1 MGRVGEDAGGRPV
14 PVRGE
19 SGVGRFVMV
28 AVRSLRGL
36 VCAAGVAL
44 VVAGCGTGGEDAAPA
59 VTTTTG
65 LPIAPE
71 APASFDPCAIPQEIL
86 ASENLV
92 RGISDANVDG
102 GQGIKWR
109 GCRYVAPDSYAVG
122 ITTTNLTLGVVRD
135 DENFVVRQEYT
146 VDGRAAIGVTTV
158 DEPNPRGRCIFYV
171 EMAGGSLELSMSNP
185 ESRNKTGDLD
195 TCGLAL
201 GLAEKVVP
209 LIPDA

>member
-1 MGRVGEDAGGRPV
+1 
-14 PVRGE
+14 
-19 SGVGRFVMV
+19 MV

-44 VVAGCGTGGEDAAPA
+44 VVAGCGTGGEDAGPA

-71 APASFDPCAIPQEIL
+71 APTSFDPCAIPQDIL
-86 ASENLV
+86 ASEDLRKGV
-92 RGISDANVDG
+92 SDANVDG

-135 DENFVVRQEYT
+135 DDHFTVRQEYT
-146 VDGRAAIGVTTV
+146 VDGRAAIAVNRADDTDV
-158 DEPNPRGRCIFYV
+158 RASCIFYV
-171 EMAGGSLELSMSNP
+171 EMAGGSLELSMTNPASNK
-185 ESRNKTGDLD
+185 KTGQLD

-201 GLAEKVVP
+201 GLAEKLVP
-209 LIPDA
+209 LIPDV